1 MDEFF
6 KISEYQGVSIL
17 RCDAGARRELF
28 DEAGVPATGTM
39 LEAVVFYLCENAEL
53 EEFPIE
59 FDSDNDMFAAYSED
73 KKHLLQMCEL
83 LNRSFSED
91 DVLRNALAADE
102 VQEAAALENSL
113 NSLDAGGGELYSQLG
128 LDKKGEL
135 SPEDISD
142 VLKSL
147 F

>member
-6 KISEYQGVSIL
+6 KISEYQGVNIL

-28 DEAGVPATGTM
+28 DEAGVPATGPII
-39 LEAVVFYLCENAEL
+39 EAVVFYLCENAEL

-59 FDSDNDMFAAYSED
+59 FDSDNSMFAAYSED
-73 KKHLLQMCEL
+73 KKRLSQMGGI
-83 LNRSFSED
+83 LNRAFSD
-91 DVLRNALAADE
+91 DAALREALSSE
-102 VQEAAALENSL
+102 QVQEAAMLENSL
-113 NSLDAGGGELYSQLG
+113 NSLDTGGGELYTKLG

-135 SPEDISD
+135 SPEDISN